1 MQNKQVGVLQMA
13 FRARN
18 VFGTLE
24 KRAPGSFDRRHLD
37 VTSLRATALDLRSED
52 YEPKTQ
58 TVSRKSLL
66 LSEPLMFYRNLIT
79 N

>member
-1 MQNKQVGVLQMA
+1 MKRPALQNKQVGVLQMA

-37 VTSLRATALDLRSED
+37 ETTLRATALDLRSED

-58 TVSRKSLL
+58 TVSTVESPCCYP
-66 LSEPLMFYRNLIT
+66 SH
-79 N
+79 